1 MGAGASFES
10 QEAARAAG
18 KTQDEIDA
26 FLNTNKVV
34 APAVVDKEAP
44 ASKDPPTS
52 STASAS
58 SFDFRTSHR

>member
-1 MGAGASFES
+1 MGAGASLES

-34 APAVVDKEAP
+34 APAAVDKEAP
-44 ASKDPPTS
+44 ASKDPPT
-52 STASAS
+52 
-58 SFDFRTSHR
+58 